1 LFCLAATLL
10 VASCA
15 SVERDLQD
23 TRASWQGATYEDVVA
38 RWGQPTRS
46 DGKDSYT
53 WVSEGVAYRA
63 GGPAVGVGVFGGGVS
78 GVGVGVGFPF
88 GGSTSASQCERTL
101 VFNEGRVVEQ
111 NWIGPADYCA
121 SFRR

>member
-1 LFCLAATLL
+1 LSLAATLL
-10 VASCA
+10 LASCA

-23 TRASWQGATYEDVVA
+23 ARASWQGATYEDVVA

-53 WVSEGVAYRA
+53 WVSEGVPYVG
-63 GGPAVGVGVFGGGVS
+63 GGPTVGVGVFGGGVS

-88 GGSTSASQCERTL
+88 GGGGGSVSRCERTL
-101 VFNEGRVVEQ
+101 VFQEGRVVEQ

>member
-1 LFCLAATLL
+1 M
-10 VASCA
+10 
-15 SVERDLQD
+15 
-23 TRASWQGATYEDVVA
+23 A
-38 RWGQPTRS
+38 RWGQPARS

-53 WVSEGVAYRA
+53 WVSEGVPYSA
-63 GGPAVGVGVFGGGVS
+63 GGPTVGVGVFGGGVS

-88 GGSTSASQCERTL
+88 GGSPSASHCERTL
-101 VFNEGRVVEQ
+101 AFKEGRVVEQ